1 MKKLKLITLSLLA
14 ATFGLT
20 SCELPDFI
28 KNLIPGQQVDPT
40 PEPTPEPEPEPT
52 PEPTPEPDPEPGWKK
67 ADKAMTAFGEKLA
80 LGNYRMVSDGLIDVS
95 AVGEDEVV
103 FHQLGKN
110 IKEWAV
116 MSVDGEA
123 FQASLPQNQ
132 DMKNLAFLD
141 RETAL
146 KASEIYLPN
155 AFFNPALT
163 HKTIWELLYNPNAT
177 QNPYHFVARNNTAY
191 PQTILGNMLS
201 FGTEQTASITDIAL
215 DFDGIDVNVATF
227 SFKYKT
233 MANPPVIVDAK
244 LTITFGTYESDS
256 RVDAWISNPDRTYP
270 AAVGSLG
277 SWDSTKFWLDLQSS
291 LKVHDHIDGVVPFIN
306 EASYAVVDNAA
317 TFLYSDKLVDKIRD
331 YHGTEDQVNNYKE
344 KLIKNQYTPVKL
356 EDGSIH
362 YRRLLRTYRDVT
374 DQAVYADIQVK
385 YDDGF
390 YMEVTMFYEAN
401 SYKNLAEFNAA
412 ITAKDFV
419 ALPEDT
425 GHVFSSWDGLEYTY
439 HAYESHTCL
448 QDYTLYIIMYAEYDN
463 LTAAKAYIKSYTDV
477 LEQTYGYRYA
487 PNDNQWILETTE
499 HEWKFRV
506 SFTSDDKLKID
517 IDVQDYVLGSVIADA
532 IKAYFPEFDDEATY
546 VKTGRDIRDYAKF
559 QYGQDCDL
567 AYETIFNF
575 DTNQHAN
582 QFGHDYK
589 AALEANGFTSA
600 GQKDG
605 YKVYSKD
612 NLTVRVALGGP
623 TSNFVGL
630 DFYVY
635 SVK

>member
-1 MKKLKLITLSLLA
+1 MKKTNKFMIALTALA
-14 ATFGLT
+14 IGAVGLVGCKKDAVT
-20 SCELPDFI
+20 PS
-28 KNLIPGQQVDPT
+28 
-40 PEPTPEPEPEPT
+40 PEPTPT
-52 PEPTPEPDPEPGWKK
+52 PDPEPGWKK

-95 AVGEDEVV
+95 VVGEDEVV
-103 FHQLGKN
+103 FHQLGHN

-155 AFFNPALT
+155 AFFNPSLT

-177 QNPYHFVARNNTAY
+177 ENPYHFVARNNTAY
-191 PQTILGNMLS
+191 PQTIIGNMVS
-201 FGTEQTASITDIAL
+201 FGNEQTASITDIAL

-256 RVDAWISNPDRTYP
+256 RVDAWISNPERTYP
-270 AAVGSLG
+270 AAVGSLE
-277 SWDSTKFWLDLQSS
+277 SWKNTKFWLDLQSS
-291 LKVHDHIDGVVPFIN
+291 LNVHEDNIDEIVPFID

-317 TFLYSDKLVDKIRD
+317 TFLYSDAEVDKIRD
-331 YHGTEDQVNNYKE
+331 YHGTEEQVNNYKE
-344 KLIKNQYTPVKL
+344 KLIRNEYTPVKL
-356 EDGSIH
+356 DDGSVH
-362 YRRLLRTYRDVT
+362 YRRILRTYRDVT
-374 DQAVYADIQVK
+374 DNGVFADIQVK
-385 YDDGF
+385 YDNGF
-390 YMEVTMFYEAN
+390 YMEVTMFYDEATY
-401 SYKNLAEFNAA
+401 SSLADFNAA

-425 GHVFSSWDGLEYTY
+425 GEVFSNWDGLEYTY
-439 HAYESHTCL
+439 HAYESHLCL
-448 QDYTLYIIMYAEYDN
+448 QDYTLYIIIYAEYTN
-463 LTAAKAYIKSYTDV
+463 LSAAKAYIKSYTDD
-477 LEQTYGYRYA
+477 LEENHGYRYA
-487 PNDNQWILETTE
+487 PNDNEWILETPE

-517 IDVQDYVLGSVIADA
+517 INVQDYVLGDVIANA
-532 IKAYFPEFDDEATY
+532 IKPYFPEFDDEATY

-589 AALEANGFTSA
+589 AALEADGFTSA
-600 GQKDG
+600 GEKDG

-635 SVK
+635 SVE